1 MNLNRENKD
10 ISNKKNIFGIL
21 NIYKPTKITSF
32 DVVRIIRKLTN
43 EKKVGHCGTLDPEAC
58 GVLPICIGKATK
70 AIDYIMEN
78 NKVYVAELKLGEV
91 TDTYDIEGKVIRQ
104 CDVNVTAEEVMEA
117 VYSFK
122 GDIKQVPPM
131 YSALKVNGKKLYEL
145 AREGIEIEREA
156 RSITIHDIKVLEI
169 NLPYVKMEVNCSKG
183 TYIRSLCYDIG
194 EKLGCGAMMS
204 ALERTATGKFTKE
217 NSINIES
224 LNKENIY
231 DYIIPIENAF
241 LNYPKVVANIKFKT
255 LLLNGVIL
263 KDKSFTSDILKDE
276 IYRVY
281 DEENNLV
288 GIGRKNDVGFKL
300 IKVLI

>member
-1 MNLNRENKD
+1 MNLNRENKN

-32 DVVRIIRKLTN
+32 DVVRIIRKLTD

-58 GVLPICIGKATK
+58 GVLPICIGRATK

-217 NSINIES
+217 DSINIES

-263 KDKSFTSDILKDE
+263 KDRSFTSNILKDE

-300 IKVLI
+300 IKILI

>member
-1 MNLNRENKD
+1 M
-10 ISNKKNIFGIL
+10 FGIL

-122 GDIKQVPPM
+122 GNIKQVPPM

-217 NSINIES
+217 NSISIES
-224 LNKENIY
+224 LNEENIY

-241 LNYPKVVANIKFKT
+241 LNYPKIVADIKFKT

-263 KDKSFTSDILKDE
+263 KDKSFTSNILKDE

-300 IKVLI
+300 IKILI

>member
-1 MNLNRENKD
+1 MNLNREIKD

-122 GDIKQVPPM
+122 GNIKQVPPM

-224 LNKENIY
+224 LNEENIY

-241 LNYPKVVANIKFKT
+241 LNYPKIVADIKFKT

-263 KDKSFTSDILKDE
+263 KDKSFTSNILKDE

-300 IKVLI
+300 IKILI